1 MKRCFN
7 TFRVHDKVLEL
18 AQKRYFMQSKMARS
32 ASDPDI
38 IGYYKI
44 NKRFTQIKGGI
55 MAAKKGLGK
64 GLDVLIRPTAIEE
77 AETDSSIVKTV
88 NINKIEPN
96 PDQPRDYF
104 DEDSLDELADSIKKN
119 GMIQPITV
127 VDRGDHFMIVAGERR
142 WRAAKQL
149 NLKEVP
155 VIIGDYNEQQIMEI
169 SLIEN
174 IQREDLNPIEEA
186 KAYKKL
192 LDELDLKQDELAE
205 KVSKNRVTITNSLRL
220 LKLDEKVQN
229 MVIGGQI
236 SAGHARALL
245 AIEEKDEQ
253 IKLSEK
259 IFDEKMT
266 VRDIEKYIKDLN
278 KNKVKKKKE
287 NKSNLDLIYND
298 LEEKLKTALGTK
310 VIINARNDDKGKIEI
325 EYYSRDELERITDL
339 LI

>member
-1 MKRCFN
+1 
-7 TFRVHDKVLEL
+7 
-18 AQKRYFMQSKMARS
+18 
-32 ASDPDI
+32 
-38 IGYYKI
+38 
-44 NKRFTQIKGGI
+44 

-119 GMIQPITV
+119 GMIQPINV

-245 AIEEKDEQ
+245 AIEDKDEQ
-253 IKLSEK
+253 IKLAEK

-287 NKSNLDLIYND
+287 NKSNLELIYND